1 MRRVRSGSDKS
12 ATEFPWVASEGQER
26 AVSTVQFQ
34 SVTSASDSV
43 TARPDGAERDETEAK
58 GVRRRSM
65 RGRSSVG

>member
-34 SVTSASDSV
+34 SVTSASGSV
-43 TARPDGAERDETEAK
+43 TAEAA
-58 GVRRRSM
+58 G
-65 RGRSSVG
+65 SSPVVPANYLVDV